1 MNDDRRRVR
10 SVLDGI
16 VEDADG
22 TRRYTESDGLY
33 SRVVPLDDIEIVT
46 RAKGGDGRTVRA
58 YAAVFDSPAEIR
70 DQDGHYLEQISRTA
84 FEQSLAMRSRAVG
97 VFYNHGRTLH
107 GTPSERASVP
117 LGRPVMMKADG
128 RGLLTESQYNRT
140 QLADDIIESIRNGD
154 ITGQSFTGIF
164 LRSDPKGPYLPARA
178 GDLTLVTRQEI
189 ALIEYGPTP
198 IPAYADAEI
207 LGVRAAGTDAE
218 RAVEK
223 GNIDT
228 PNAADLNTEAR
239 AYAAAEGW
247 AMEDG
252 SYPVRPLEMHGRQD
266 LEAAIHAVGRGSH
279 DQIRAHIVK
288 RAHAL
293 GLQALIPADWPGAP
307 TPTTSGGSTS
317 STAAAGNTTS
327 TSGRTE
333 PATGTPAAPSTGA
346 ATGRTETTHGAA
358 TEPRTHSVTTQ
369 NTSREGTMD
378 DRMTVEE
385 RAARQSEIRA
395 RLQEIE
401 GEYSGATMPEE
412 IQTEWDGLLEENTAH
427 ARAIDESERR
437 SAQLR
442 AVLDNPTATERVAAT
457 SVGFGGGRGPAV
469 ITTRDIYD
477 LTEARSQARSLEDLP
492 GIYRDRAMRAIELAQ
507 FPGMESRED
516 AQTRAAYLV
525 ETIDD
530 EHGTLARRMLQ
541 TGSPVYNRAFGK
553 MITALSQNG
562 LTAEESRAL
571 QLGVD
576 ANGGF
581 AVPFQLDPT
590 VILTSDG
597 TINPLREVARIEQ
610 IVGKEWDGVTSAG
623 VTVTRGAENDEAP
636 DSSPTLAQPKVVTQR
651 VQGFVPFSVEIERSW
666 NAMRS
671 EITMLLQDAKD
682 TEEATSFVLGDGTG
696 TNAGG
701 IIGTLPSNRRVASA
715 ATGTLSVPDDI
726 YAVEESLAPRFR
738 ARASWLGN
746 KSIYNRIKSV
756 AATMGGLSNDLW
768 ARLGAGMPPE
778 LAGYAAR
785 ELSSMK
791 DSIAPSGGGN
801 NLVLLFGDYK
811 RGFLI
816 VDRIGM
822 SIELVPHLFGPNGRP
837 TGQRGIYAYW
847 GNNSKI
853 LVPQAL
859 RALNVVSPA

>member
-1 MNDDRRRVR
+1 MT
-10 SVLDGI
+10 GQ
-16 VEDADG
+16 
-22 TRRYTESDGLY
+22 LY
-33 SRVVPLDDIEIVT
+33 SRVFALDDIAI
-46 RAKGGDGRTVRA
+46 RAGGDGRTVTA

-70 DQDGHYLEQISRTA
+70 DQDGHYQEQISRSA
-84 FEQSLAMRSRAVG
+84 FDKTLKERAGRVG
-97 VFYNHGRTLH
+97 VFYNHARTLH
-107 GTPSERASVP
+107 GTPSEKGSVP
-117 LGRPVMMKADG
+117 IGTPLEVRPDG
-128 RGLLTESQYNRT
+128 RGLLTVTRYNKT
-140 QLADDIIESIRNGD
+140 QLADDVLEAIRNGD
-154 ITGQSFTGIF
+154 ITGQSFTGRFIK
-164 LRSDPKGPYLPARA
+164 SDPRGPYLPARA

-198 IPAYADAEI
+198 IPAYHDAEI
-207 LGVRAAGTDAE
+207 VGVRADGA
-218 RAVEK
+218 AVDR
-223 GNIDT
+223 GNLDT

-266 LEAAIHAVGRGSH
+266 LEAAIHAGGRGSGSH

-307 TPTTSGGSTS
+307 TPTTSGGSAT
-317 STAAAGNTTS
+317 STAAGSTTSSS

-369 NTSREGTMD
+369 TSTSREGTMD

-442 AVLDNPTATERVAAT
+442 AVLDNPTATERVAPAA
-457 SVGFGGGRGPAV
+457 VGFGGGRGPAV